1 MLYLLLSLLLTTTL
15 FADQA
20 VRTRNKMLAIPH
32 QHQSPKKLL
41 KTIVF
46 IENKLP
52 KLIKKKHY
60 YLPKRKTKLPYA
72 LEYDRK
78 TKATYIVL
86 EGKKALL
93 GEGRKKVVRKAI
105 CYDRNSPK
113 LVARAEQSLPID
125 KELKMTKKMMGKK
138 GIYDVLGCTR
148 YKRRGKTHHA
158 IYSSIYKN
166 GTFRSLF
173 TQKVHLSIKEKIK
186 LAYDVLQGLH
196 SLHKKGIVHRD
207 LGARNYLVNM
217 TNGKQGSRDVTACI
231 ADLGRADYAKK
242 LAKGEPAQ
250 GTPSYVAPEAVNP
263 RRLKAKDYFAT
274 DVYAVGCVFYE
285 LFYEKT
291 FPWHS
296 RSFLRKETRK
306 RQYLD
311 CLEKATKK
319 RRFALYKKKRRFSS
333 QEFEYLILRM
343 LHSDP
348 KKRPKAAYLEHKMG
362 QIYRKI

>member
-1 MLYLLLSLLLTTTL
+1 MLYLLLSLALTTIL
-15 FADQA
+15 FSDQA
-20 VRTRNKMLAIPH
+20 VRTRNKILAVAH
-32 QHQSPKKLL
+32 HQSPKKLL
-41 KTIVF
+41 KTITF
-46 IENKLP
+46 IEAKLP

-60 YLPKRKTKLPYA
+60 YLAKRKTKLSHA
-72 LEYDRK
+72 LEYDPK
-78 TKATYIVL
+78 TKATYILL
-86 EGKKALL
+86 EGKRALL

-105 CYDRNSPK
+105 VYDRDRPK
-113 LVARAEQSLPID
+113 LVARAEQSLPIN
-125 KELKMTKKMMGKK
+125 KELKMTKKLMGKK
-138 GIYDVLGCTR
+138 GVFEVLGCTR
-148 YKRRGKTHHA
+148 YKHRGKTHHA
-158 IYSSIYKN
+158 IYSSLYKN
-166 GTFRSLF
+166 GTFRTLF
-173 TQKVHLSIKEKIK
+173 TKKVRLSLSEKSK
-186 LAYDVLQGLH
+186 MAYNVLQGLD

-207 LGARNYLVNM
+207 LGARNYLVKISRGNP
-217 TNGKQGSRDVTACI
+217 GRRDVVACI

-296 RSFLRKETRK
+296 QSFLRKESRK
-306 RQYLD
+306 GQYLD

-319 RRFALYKKKRRFSS
+319 RRWVLYKQKRRSS
-333 QEFEYLILRM
+333 SEDFEYLILRM

-348 KKRPKAAYLEHKMG
+348 KKRPKAAYLVHKMG
-362 QIYRKI
+362 QICRKI